1 MRFTTLPR
9 TTLRSVLI
17 VGVMVSS
24 SAAVQAEQKQKSN
37 VQRERCAQLAT
48 RQVNTPG
55 GVYYAAPVRGGGG
68 GGGIAGAIIGAVVV
82 TAIAASI
89 ASSMRAKAENNCL
102 VAAGLRPN
110 TEPTSASDDK
120 PARKG
125 TGGAT
130 AGRSTSRGA
139 ARESARSD
147 VGTGAYGGQNW
158 MRNSIKSQ
166 Q

>member
-1 MRFTTLPR
+1 MRFATLTK
-9 TTLRSVLI
+9 TTLRSILI

-37 VQRERCAQLAT
+37 VQRERCAQVAT
-48 RQVNTPG
+48 RQVSTPG
-55 GVYYAAPVRGGGG
+55 HTYYAAPIRGGGG

-110 TEPTSASDDK
+110 AEPTSAAEDK

-125 TGGAT
+125 TGSAT
-130 AGRSTSRGA
+130 GRSSSRGA
-139 ARESARSD
+139 ARETARSE
-147 VGTGAYGGQNW
+147 VGTGGFGGQNW